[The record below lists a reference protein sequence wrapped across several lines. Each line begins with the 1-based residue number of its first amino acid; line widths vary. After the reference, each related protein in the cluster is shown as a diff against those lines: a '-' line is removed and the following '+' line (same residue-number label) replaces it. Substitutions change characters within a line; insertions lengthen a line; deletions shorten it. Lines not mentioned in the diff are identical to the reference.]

1 MGHSRKVHEYNNI
14 QTQIKCGFVSHVFS
28 VINLY
33 TSVDI
38 WTTQFVVQLAFVGV
52 SAKVVREH
60 FKKNCSYNNVKWI

>member
-60 FKKNCSYNNVKWI
+60 TMETVTF